1 MTGVFTDSLRA
12 APAAVLWDLDGTI
25 IDSEPLWLNTEQ
37 QMLAR
42 YGLKLTDEIVEKMV
56 GIDLRDGAQ
65 LFQRLGVPLTVSE
78 IIGEWVTGVNEQ
90 LLRGEAAWRPGARE
104 LLAEVRAA
112 GVKNALVTMSTF
124 AIAQRVADL
133 LPAGTFDT
141 VVAGDHVT
149 RGKPHP
155 DAYLLAAEQLGVSA
169 ADCLAFEDSRTGL
182 TAASAA
188 GAVSVGVKHLQELH
202 DVPAHAVIP
211 SLLGF
216 GYADPQG
223 GSVLSVF
230 AANYKREP
238 HPGGYCEV

>member
-124 AIAQRVADL
+124 AIAQRVTDL
-133 LPAGTFDT
+133 LP
-141 VVAGDHVT
+141 
-149 RGKPHP
+149 
-155 DAYLLAAEQLGVSA
+155 
-169 ADCLAFEDSRTGL
+169 
-182 TAASAA
+182 
-188 GAVSVGVKHLQELH
+188 
-202 DVPAHAVIP
+202 
-211 SLLGF
+211 
-216 GYADPQG
+216 
-223 GSVLSVF
+223 
-230 AANYKREP
+230 
-238 HPGGYCEV
+238 